1 MPYIFTIHT
10 AGYQPFR
17 WSEKSLDGRRKN
29 AVLAALD
36 GLKFREQSLKAL
48 SWRIG
53 FFFSGPYEAVADED
67 HAAYN
72 QWLARRRNTL
82 RFYDPVSYQWQEI
95 YAVAPGR
102 TKNCKAG
109 RIKGLIDAVIW
120 DGCYRLPFS
129 AIFDKWHYSYNLDA
143 CYCEI
148 RKI

>member
-1 MPYIFTIHT
+1 MPYTFTIHT
-10 AGYQPFR
+10 DGYQPFR

-29 AVLAALD
+29 AVLSALD

-82 RFYDPVSYQWQEI
+82 RFYDPAAYQWQEI

-109 RIKGLIDAVIW
+109 RIKGIIDAVKR

>member
-36 GLKFREQSLKAL
+36 GLKFREQSLKTL

-53 FFFSGPYEAVADED
+53 FFLSGPYEAVADED
-67 HAAYN
+67 HSVYN
-72 QWLARRRNTL
+72 QWLARRRNTI
-82 RFYDPVSYQWQEI
+82 RFYDPVAYQWQEI
-95 YAVAPGR
+95 YAAAPGR

-109 RIKGLIDAVIW
+109 HIKKIIDAVKR

-129 AIFDKWHYSYNLDA
+129 EIFDEWHYSYNLDA

-148 RKI
+148 QKI